1 MGKYSREELLEAF
14 QHYRKVR
21 DEASRSGQWDAWANL
36 FTEDAHYVEHA
47 YGELQGREAIRKWI
61 VDVMAPFPTMT
72 FPEGWSVID
81 EENGAVV
88 WEVWNAFPEPFQP
101 DGTPFKFSN
110 WTRIVYAGDGLWS
123 SEEDIYNPK
132 KDGPDVVRG
141 WIKAGGKFKTPEQVK
156 IKHG

>member
-1 MGKYSREELLEAF
+1 MDDHVTGVLLVQGEEGDDKLLVNF
-14 QHYRKVR
+14 GSDKL
-21 DEASRSGQWDAWANL
+21 RSKTN
-36 FTEDAHYVEHA
+36 
-47 YGELQGREAIRKWI
+47 KK
-61 VDVMAPFPTMT
+61 
-72 FPEGWSVID
+72 
-81 EENGAVV
+81 
-88 WEVWNAFPEPFQP
+88 FQP